1 MVKGTKKLTNNGKG
15 ESAPISVGLDVGYG
29 VTKAVAAGVDP
40 ITFPSVAGY
49 AREIKFQAD
58 EIARRYPGDQI
69 ADEDGHWFIGDMA
82 LSQLSDGELLRL
94 RGRTANEAELGN
106 VFRVR
111 MAKVAL
117 GKMLPNRRN
126 GEAVH
131 IRIATGL
138 PVDHMRDAADLK
150 AALIGTHRIQT
161 DQTDF
166 VANITDVMVMPQ
178 PYGTIYSE
186 MLTSEGK
193 ANPCHTAIRT
203 GVIDIG
209 TYTVDFTL
217 DDNGEYI
224 DRESGSAEAGV
235 FTVQNAIASAYERD
249 FRTKA
254 HYKDVETIMR
264 SGCVTVRGK
273 MHNYIDVVNE
283 AIDPLRAAVLNKASI
298 LWQTAARI
306 DVIYLAGG
314 GAYLIAK
321 DIQSAFPQAQL
332 TENAQLANARGYLNW
347 ANFTL
352 LD

>member
-1 MVKGTKKLTNNGKG
+1 MAGKTKKLTNNGKG
-15 ESAPISVGLDVGYG
+15 ESTPISVGLDVGYG
-29 VTKAVAAGVDP
+29 VTKGVAEGVEP

-49 AREIKFQAD
+49 ARELKFQAD
-58 EIARRYPGDQI
+58 EIARKYPGDQI
-69 ADEDGHWFIGDMA
+69 ADEDGHWFVGDMA
-82 LSQLSDGELLRL
+82 LSQLSEGELLRL

-111 MAKVAL
+111 MAKIAL
-117 GKMLPNRRN
+117 GKMFPNKRN

-138 PVDHMRDAADLK
+138 PVDYMRDAGDLK
-150 AALIGTHRIQT
+150 SALIGTHRIQT
-161 DQTDF
+161 DTTDF
-166 VANITDVMVMPQ
+166 VANISDVMVMPQ

-186 MLTSEGK
+186 MLTAEGK
-193 ANPCHTAIRT
+193 PNPCHTAVRT
-203 GVIDIG
+203 GVIDVG

-235 FTVQNAIASAYERD
+235 YTVQNAIAAAYERD
-249 FRTKA
+249 FREKA
-254 HYKDVETIMR
+254 HYRDVETIMR
-264 SGCVTVRGK
+264 SGCVTIRGK

-283 AIDPLRAAVLNKASI
+283 AIDPLRAAVLNKASN
-298 LWQTAARI
+298 LWRTAARI
-306 DVIYLAGG
+306 DVIYLSGG
-314 GAYLIAK
+314 GVYLIYK
-321 DIQSAFPQAQL
+321 DIQAAFPQAQL
-332 TENAQLANARGYLNW
+332 TTDAQLANARGYLNW